1 MHKSGLELCRLLK
14 YNFDRASAFNVSAHE
29 SIEERARC
37 DVETRR
43 LERRRQEYYRE
54 AVASKKPELVKMK
67 THRIS
72 GYPVFEQA
80 DLVKVLPGSIV
91 KELKKRTNIDFEKD

>member
-1 MHKSGLELCRLLK
+1 M
-14 YNFDRASAFNVSAHE
+14 
-29 SIEERARC
+29 
-37 DVETRR
+37 
-43 LERRRQEYYRE
+43 Q
-54 AVASKKPELVKMK
+54 ASKSVQNVMSTLDASKDDVKSTTEKPWHQRSQNSSKMK

-72 GYPVFEQA
+72 GYPVFEHA